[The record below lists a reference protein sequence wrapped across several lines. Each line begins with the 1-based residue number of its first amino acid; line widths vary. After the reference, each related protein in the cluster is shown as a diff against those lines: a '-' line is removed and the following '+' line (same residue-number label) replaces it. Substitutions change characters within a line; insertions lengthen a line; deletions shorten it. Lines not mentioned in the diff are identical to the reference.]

1 MDRHNY
7 TLTNGRMISIATGII
22 LEFMEHDQY
31 TVIKTSIGEHE
42 VMELFDE
49 VKEIV
54 RAYDIRLWALEN

>member
-1 MDRHNY
+1 
-7 TLTNGRMISIATGII
+7 MISIATGII